1 MLVYFS
7 GNCDCAGRLI
17 EPTLYGLKTMPAP
30 TTDRRAEAPLLYEQV
45 AAQIVRLIDNGT
57 WRPGDRIPSVRMLSR
72 QQSVSV
78 ATVLQA
84 YRLLENRGRIEAR
97 PQSGYFVCAR
107 AWTPPAEPGVSRPA
121 KGATQVNVGELAM
134 RVMKATHNPAL
145 IRLGAALPSPEL
157 LPTQQL
163 NRCLAAVG
171 RSSGSAGSDYS
182 VPPGNLALRT
192 QIAQRAL
199 EAGCTLSPDEIVI
212 TCGALEALN
221 LCLRAVARTGDT
233 IAIDSPCY
241 FGILQCIE
249 AMGLKALEIPTHP
262 RDGVSL
268 EALAYALETQP
279 IRACLFVLNYNNP
292 LGSCMPDANKKR
304 LVEMLAERAIP
315 LIDDDIYGDLAFGP
329 TRPRTAKSYDR
340 NGLVLLCDSFSKT
353 LAPGY
358 RVGWC
363 APGRWQ
369 EQVEH
374 LKLVTTVATATLP
387 QMAIADFLANGG
399 YNHHLRRI
407 RRLYAEKVQ
416 LVSEAVTRFFPAG
429 TRITRPTG
437 GYVLWVEM
445 PPAVNSLE
453 LFDRALAAGISIVPG
468 PVFSAKGKFRNFI
481 RLNCGNPW
489 SEHIERA
496 IEKLGRM
503 ARQLT

>member
-1 MLVYFS
+1 MHAL
-7 GNCDCAGRLI
+7 
-17 EPTLYGLKTMPAP
+17 PA
-30 TTDRRAEAPLLYEQV
+30 TRRADPRLLYEQI
-45 AAQIVRLIDNGT
+45 AAQIVQLIDNGT
-57 WRPGDRIPSVRMLSR
+57 LAVGERIPSVRSLSR
-72 QQSVSV
+72 QQQISV

-97 PQSGYFVCAR
+97 PQSGYFVCGR
-107 AWTPPAEPGVSRPA
+107 PWMPPAEPGVSRPA
-121 KGATQVNVGELAM
+121 KNATQVTVGELMM
-134 RVMKATHNPAL
+134 RVMKATQDPVL
-145 IRLGAALPSPEL
+145 VRLGAALPSPEL
-157 LPTQQL
+157 LPTVQL

-171 RSSGSAGSDYS
+171 RNSGLAGSEYS

-192 QIAQRAL
+192 QIARRAL

-212 TCGALEALN
+212 TCGALEALH
-221 LCLRAVARTGDT
+221 LCLRAVAQPGDT

-249 AMGLKALEIPTHP
+249 SMGYKALEIPTHP

-279 IRACLFVLNYNNP
+279 IKACLFVLNYNNP
-292 LGSCMPDANKKR
+292 LGSCMPDANKRR
-304 LVEMLAERAIP
+304 LVQMLAERAIP

-329 TRPRTAKSYDR
+329 TRPHTAKAYDR
-340 NGLVLLCDSFSKT
+340 EGLVLLCDSFSKT

-369 EQVEH
+369 PQVEH
-374 LKLVTTVATATLP
+374 LKLVTSVATATLP

-407 RRLYAEKVQ
+407 RRQYAEKVQ
-416 LVSEAVTRFFPAG
+416 LVSEAVSRYFPAG
-429 TRITRPTG
+429 TRITRPAG

-445 PPAVNSLE
+445 PATVNSLE

-489 SEHIERA
+489 SEKIERA
-496 IEKLGRM
+496 IERLGQLARKL
-503 ARQLT
+503 A